1 MKRSRYVALFGM
13 GTGALM
19 LAACEDPNELVPV
32 KSYETVAACVA
43 DGFADNQCAT
53 ALRAAQET
61 YEAAYPKYA
70 DQFDCEDN
78 AGEGKCE
85 ADNPNSRNPSW
96 RPSMVGFM
104 IGALAGSRVQPQPV
118 VSNLSSPTGRATAT
132 GVPIAGHGTS
142 ASVPA
147 RAAAAPTAAAVAAAH
162 TQTRG
167 GFGSTASR
175 VAGSGGG
182 HSASLGG

>member
-1 MKRSRYVALFGM
+1 M

-32 KSYETVAACVA
+32 KAYDSVAACVA
-43 DGFADNQCAT
+43 DGFAKTQCTT
-53 ALRAAQET
+53 ALRAAQDN

-85 ADNPNSRNPSW
+85 PDNPNSRNPSW

-104 IGALAGSRVQPQPV
+104 IGALAASRVQPQPV
-118 VSNLSSPTGRATAT
+118 VSSLGSPTGRATAT
-132 GVPIAGHGTS
+132 GVPITGRGAAAT
-142 ASVPA
+142 VPA
-147 RAAAAPTAAAVAAAH
+147 RAAAAPTPTSVANAH
-162 TQTRG
+162 TQARG

-175 VAGSGGG
+175 VAGSGS
-182 HSASLGG
+182 SASFGG